1 MSTDSDSGATA
12 LDFGDGAKGRMHDVD
27 DKVLISMSNIETDKY
42 KLTATPETES
52 STDPTLPVTFNLT
65 SSGGAAT
72 SDSGEG
78 VHSDD
83 TARESLRQGTS
94 GPCSSE
100 ERTHSGLGIVQ
111 QAQPTSMSQDKVLH
125 GEDSIR
131 LLEYQRKL
139 SRASSSGSSFDKLP
153 PARYRGD
160 STSSTDLKKLHDE
173 EVTALT
179 KQLSTAEDEVQ
190 KLKKENEK
198 LERKLKEAEEV
209 AHQAGAAATEVSRLE
224 AELEKEKDA
233 NTKML
238 RARTTS
244 PDPAGDDACIS
255 LMLSQELESVKT
267 QLAVE
272 VQEKNS
278 LEQQMTNLKQS
289 LVVSGKGDIVKRNEV
304 ISDLQAKVRELEKR
318 VEEKDSD
325 IKRQYHVHTRTVS
338 DLQAKLSKE
347 RQQREELLQSARN
360 GARPASS
367 EATTTSRDTAAVTEP
382 FSSSVNS
389 FRHLTRQQA
398 HHVTLLQ

>member
-1 MSTDSDSGATA
+1 M
-12 LDFGDGAKGRMHDVD
+12 
-27 DKVLISMSNIETDKY
+27 
-42 KLTATPETES
+42 
-52 STDPTLPVTFNLT
+52 
-65 SSGGAAT
+65 
-72 SDSGEG
+72 
-78 VHSDD
+78 
-83 TARESLRQGTS
+83 Q
-94 GPCSSE
+94 
-100 ERTHSGLGIVQ
+100 
-111 QAQPTSMSQDKVLH
+111 
-125 GEDSIR
+125 
-131 LLEYQRKL
+131 
-139 SRASSSGSSFDKLP
+139 
-153 PARYRGD
+153 
-160 STSSTDLKKLHDE
+160 
-173 EVTALT
+173 
-179 KQLSTAEDEVQ
+179 
-190 KLKKENEK
+190 
-198 LERKLKEAEEV
+198 
-209 AHQAGAAATEVSRLE
+209 VSRLE

-347 RQQREELLQSARN
+347 RQQREELLQSAKN
-360 GARPASS
+360 GAGPASS
-367 EATTTSRDTAAVTEP
+367 EATTTSRDTAAVTAALQEKDRTIQQL
-382 FSSSVNS
+382 SQQLQTLDKTASTSRDTAAMTATLQEKDRTIQQLSQQLQTLDKTASTSRDTAAMTATLQEKDRTIQQLSQQLQTLDKTARNVAKITEHS
-389 FRHLTRQQA
+389 KQQSGAIVALKEELQQA
-398 HHVTLLQ
+398 QVYTYMYVHVYMCMYICISYIS